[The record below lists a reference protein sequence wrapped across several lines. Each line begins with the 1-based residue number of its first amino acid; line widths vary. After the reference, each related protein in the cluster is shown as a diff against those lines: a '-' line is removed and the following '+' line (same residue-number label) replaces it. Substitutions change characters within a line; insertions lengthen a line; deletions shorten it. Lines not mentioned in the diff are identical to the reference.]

1 MKKLRVSQF
10 LLVLLVAFLPIIFY
24 GCPTPLVTDT
34 DSKWLV
40 LVYLDG
46 DNNLEGA
53 AIDDF
58 NEIEN
63 ALYNLGDADI
73 NILALFDRTS
83 IYDTSNDN
91 WAETRLYQVMPD
103 NDSDTINSILLKNY
117 GELNMGNPVT
127 LSNFISYAKNNYT
140 YENLMLIFW
149 NHGGG
154 ARSKDITLSTS
165 SPLTK
170 AVCWDYTDDEDC
182 LYLDEV
188 QQALSSKFDSSNKL
202 DILGFDACLMG
213 TVEVA
218 YEFVDIASYM
228 VASMHTEQGDGWD
241 YEKIFY
247 GGSTNCPVLTST
259 DYETLTPSELAIRI
273 VKSYRDFIEE
283 TYSDTAETMSAIDLT
298 KIGAIKLSLDTLAA
312 QLKDYKALFES
323 FRDDAIHFWENDD
336 DSISYPYF
344 DFYDLMLKIET
355 SIPAL
360 TIYCD
365 AVIANLKEA
374 VLYAYGNNGY
384 TGDVVQG
391 YYFGSGT
398 DIGHGLSIFVSR
410 GDILYSSYS
419 HYAYQWWY
427 TDVDTDYWQP
437 DGYYYGLIDFAQS
450 DDDGDVEYWREL
462 FEYWYDPLN
471 EATPGTW

>member
-1 MKKLRVSQF
+1 MKKFKVSQF
-10 LLVLLVAFLPIIFY
+10 LLVLLIALLPIIFY
-24 GCPTPLVTDT
+24 GCPTPIVVDT

-58 NEIEN
+58 NEMEN

-73 NILALFDRTS
+73 NILALFDRTRG
-83 IYDTSNDN
+83 YDSSNDD
-91 WAETRLYQVMPD
+91 WSETRLYQVMPD
-103 NDSDTINSILLKNY
+103 NNSSNINSVLLKNY

-154 ARSKDITLSTS
+154 ARSKDITDTTS
-165 SPLTK
+165 GSLTK
-170 AVCWDYTDDEDC
+170 AVCWDDTDGEDC

-188 QQALSSKFDSSNKL
+188 QQALTYKFDSSNKL

-218 YEFVDIASYM
+218 YEFADVASYM

-247 GGSTNCPVLTST
+247 GDSANCPVLTSA
-259 DYETLTPSELAIRI
+259 DYETITPSEFSVRI

-283 TYSDTAETMSAIDLT
+283 TYTNTAETMSAIDLT
-298 KIGAIKLSLDTLAA
+298 KVGAIKLNLDTLAVN
-312 QLKDYKALFES
+312 LKNYKAAFEG
-323 FRDDAIHFWENDD
+323 FRDNAIHFWTDD
-336 DSISYPYF
+336 SDSISYPYF
-344 DFYDLMLKIET
+344 DIYDLMLKIEL

-360 TIYCD
+360 SAYCD
-365 AVIANLKEA
+365 AVIASLKDA
-374 VLYAYGNNGY
+374 VLYAYGDDGS
-384 TGDVVQG
+384 TGGVVQG
-391 YYFGSGT
+391 YYFGTGT
-398 DIGHGLSIFVSR
+398 DVGHGLSIFVSR
-410 GDILYSSYS
+410 GEKSYEGYS

-427 TDVDTDYWQP
+427 TYLDTNEWWS
-437 DGYYYGLIDFAQS
+437 GGHFYGFIDFAQS
-450 DDDGDVEYWREL
+450 DDNGVVQYWREL